1 MRWRRQ
7 IGPLIC
13 AVFILLA
20 TVAMFALKTLTPVV
34 ASRASVPSNEP
45 NLSSQTKK
53 LLVHPTSLE
62 IPRPLGIRDR
72 FGTMKLRLTISLTD
86 GRQARSGSG

>member
-20 TVAMFALKTLTPVV
+20 TAAIFALKTLTPVA

-45 NLSSQTKK
+45 SLSSQTKK

-62 IPRPLGIRDR
+62 IPSPWDKG
-72 FGTMKLRLTISLTD
+72 SLWDDESTAYD
-86 GRQARSGSG
+86 LSN

>member
-20 TVAMFALKTLTPVV
+20 TVAMFALKTPTPVV
-34 ASRASVPSNEP
+34 ASRGSMPSDEP
-45 NLSSQTKK
+45 NRSSQSKE
-53 LLVHPTSLE
+53 TSRPAESFE
-62 IPRPLGIRDR
+62 IDTSWDKGSLWDDEAPAYDLSQPPRY
-72 FGTMKLRLTISLTD
+72 
-86 GRQARSGSG
+86 

>member
-20 TVAMFALKTLTPVV
+20 TVAMFALTLTPVV
-34 ASRASVPSNEP
+34 PSRASVPSKEP
-45 NLSSQTKK
+45 NLSSQTEEASSPIGPSELQTPWDKG
-53 LLVHPTSLE
+53 SLWDDE
-62 IPRPLGIRDR
+62 ATAYD
-72 FGTMKLRLTISLTD
+72 LTD
-86 GRQARSGSG
+86 

>member
-20 TVAMFALKTLTPVV
+20 TVAMFALKSLTPVV
-34 ASRASVPSNEP
+34 ASRASVPSREP

-62 IPRPLGIRDR
+62 IPSPWD
-72 FGTMKLRLTISLTD
+72 K
-86 GRQARSGSG
+86 GSFWDDEVTAYDLSN

>member
-13 AVFILLA
+13 AVFILLV

-34 ASRASVPSNEP
+34 ASRASVPSREP
-45 NLSSQTKK
+45 NLSSQTEEASSPAGPSELQTPWDKG
-53 LLVHPTSLE
+53 SLWDDE
-62 IPRPLGIRDR
+62 ATVYD
-72 FGTMKLRLTISLTD
+72 LTD
-86 GRQARSGSG
+86 

>member
-20 TVAMFALKTLTPVV
+20 TVAMFALKTPTPVV
-34 ASRASVPSNEP
+34 PTRASVPSNEP
-45 NLSSQTKK
+45 SLSSQTKE

-62 IPRPLGIRDR
+62 IPTPWDKG
-72 FGTMKLRLTISLTD
+72 SLWDDEATVYD
-86 GRQARSGSG
+86 LSQPPRY

>member
-20 TVAMFALKTLTPVV
+20 TVAMFALKALTPVV
-34 ASRASVPSNEP
+34 ASRASVPSNKP
-45 NLSSQTKK
+45 NLSSQTKE

-62 IPRPLGIRDR
+62 IPTPWDKG
-72 FGTMKLRLTISLTD
+72 SLWDDEVTAYD
-86 GRQARSGSG
+86 LSH

>member
-1 MRWRRQ
+1 MQTQSVGAMRWRRQ

-20 TVAMFALKTLTPVV
+20 TGAIFALKTLTPVV
-34 ASRASVPSNEP
+34 PTRASVPSNEP
-45 NLSSQTKK
+45 SLSNQTKK

-62 IPRPLGIRDR
+62 IPSPWDKG
-72 FGTMKLRLTISLTD
+72 SLWD
-86 GRQARSGSG
+86 DEVAAYDLSN

>member
-34 ASRASVPSNEP
+34 ASRASVPSKEP
-45 NLSSQTKK
+45 SLSSQTRK

-62 IPRPLGIRDR
+62 IPTPWDKG
-72 FGTMKLRLTISLTD
+72 SLWDDEVTAYD
-86 GRQARSGSG
+86 LSN

>member
-45 NLSSQTKK
+45 NLSSQTEEASRPAYPSELQTPWDKG
-53 LLVHPTSLE
+53 SLWDDE
-62 IPRPLGIRDR
+62 ATVYD
-72 FGTMKLRLTISLTD
+72 LTD
-86 GRQARSGSG
+86 